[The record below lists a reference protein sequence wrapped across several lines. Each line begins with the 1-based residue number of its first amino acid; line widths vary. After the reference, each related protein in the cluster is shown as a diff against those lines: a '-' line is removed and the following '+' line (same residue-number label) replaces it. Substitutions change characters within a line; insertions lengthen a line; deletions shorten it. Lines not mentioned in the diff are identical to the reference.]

1 MRFNQLALPQDS
13 LPMSSPGIHR
23 YRFDDIRE
31 AQLVDDFMP
40 QPLNS
45 EELNTDENIIVND
58 HHNNIDFRDIDDP
71 ILSDADLDDQNVV
84 ANDYRIK
91 LGDIIKFG
99 RISYK
104 VTQLYLPEAEQ
115 KTKNF

>member
-1 MRFNQLALPQDS
+1 M
-13 LPMSSPGIHR
+13 
-23 YRFDDIRE
+23 
-31 AQLVDDFMP
+31 VDDVP

-45 EELNTDENIIVND
+45 EELNPDENILLNHD
-58 HHNNIDFRDIDDP
+58 LLGDSDP
-71 ILSDADLDDQNVV
+71 YLNYTEDPVSSDADLDEQSVV

-104 VTQLYLPEAEQ
+104 ITQLYLPQVE
-115 KTKNF
+115 